1 LYQQPLYYY
10 LENNLIA
17 AQAPGI
23 QWSEGLEKNRGYIE
37 KVGGRSAIELGRVVL
52 MLCDSKAL
60 RGCPQVRKDENLDAA
75 ETYGELKS
83 LLVMSQLRHKL
94 VCSDDRWT
102 GMLLVPCV
110 YGAATNF
117 HRIKNLPAKFRQMVP
132 ITAFF
137 IGALAM
143 YTRWDVDPRYPE
155 LARRFEIFEKFGFD
169 HSHCSFACDLI
180 H

>member
-1 LYQQPLYYY
+1 
-10 LENNLIA
+10 
-17 AQAPGI
+17 
-23 QWSEGLEKNRGYIE
+23 
-37 KVGGRSAIELGRVVL
+37 
-52 MLCDSKAL
+52 
-60 RGCPQVRKDENLDAA
+60 
-75 ETYGELKS
+75 
-83 LLVMSQLRHKL
+83 
-94 VCSDDRWT
+94 
-102 GMLLVPCV
+102 MLLVPYV

-117 HRIKNLPAKFRQMVP
+117 HQMKNLPAKLRQMGP

-155 LARRFEIFEKFGFD
+155 LARPFEILEKFGFD